1 MTPLVSIVINN
12 FNYEKYLPEAIE
24 SALNQSY
31 SNLEVVVVDDGSTD
45 SSRSIIDSY
54 GDRVVRVYKKNGG
67 QSSAF
72 NYGLGHARGLIVLFL
87 DSDDILEP
95 YALSEIVP
103 VFDDPKAVCVRWRLG
118 YVTEDGV
125 DMGMTNPPLG
135 VEVPEGNLASWIQ
148 LNGWRYLTPPTSGNA
163 FRKSCLETF
172 FPIPDAIKRCS
183 DVYLF
188 GNVGVRGELKFVDK
202 VLGSYRQ
209 HTNNKRHF
217 MLSRPKVLLELG
229 AADITDQSVGA
240 YIKSHLDPDF
250 DYLEQWGFVGDELL
264 RRVVYK
270 YSRSTK
276 DVGYVRPPINPLV
289 QKKCWGLKKRLKWVF
304 GISVLTLAAS
314 EKMAFWLVGLLLK
327 KHTVLGKIRL
337 S

>member
-12 FNYEKYLPEAIE
+12 FNYERYLPEAIE

-31 SNLEVVVVDDGSTD
+31 KNLEVVAVDDGSTD
-45 SSRSIIDSY
+45 SSRSIIDGY
-54 GDRVVRVYKKNGG
+54 GDRVVRVYKENGG

-72 NYGLGHARGLIVLFL
+72 NYGLSHARGSIVLFL
-87 DSDDILEP
+87 DSDDSLEP
-95 YALSEIVP
+95 DALSEIVP
-103 VFDDPKAVCVRWRLG
+103 LFDDPNAVCVRWRLR
-118 YVTEDGV
+118 YVTEHGV
-125 DMGMTNPPLG
+125 DMGMTNPPVG
-135 VEVPEGNLASWIQ
+135 VAVPEGNLTSWVQ

-163 FRKSCLETF
+163 FRKSCLEAF

-202 VLGSYRQ
+202 ILGSYRQ
-209 HTNNKRHF
+209 HTKNKKHF

-229 AADITDQSVGA
+229 AADITDQSVGT
-240 YIKSHLDPDF
+240 YIKNQFDPDF
-250 DYLEQWGFVGDELL
+250 EYQEQWGFVGDELL
-264 RRVVYK
+264 RRIIYK
-270 YSRSTK
+270 YGHSPES
-276 DVGYVRPPINPLV
+276 VGYVTPPVNPLI
-289 QKKCWGLKKRLKWVF
+289 QKKCWGLKKRLKWIF
-304 GISVLTLAAS
+304 GISVLTLATS
-314 EKMAFWLVGLLLK
+314 EKMAFWLAGLLLK